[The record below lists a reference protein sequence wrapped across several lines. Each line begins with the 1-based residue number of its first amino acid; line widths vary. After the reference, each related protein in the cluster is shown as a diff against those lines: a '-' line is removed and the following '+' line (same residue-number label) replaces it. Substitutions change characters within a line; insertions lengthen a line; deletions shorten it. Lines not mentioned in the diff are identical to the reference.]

1 MVKALVSVLVTG
13 IVVVYPST
21 SPASLDRLGAPHTV
35 SADSAA
41 PIVSIHA
48 RRVQRVSPGV
58 GIRLSI
64 AANESCFV
72 RVRSR
77 QLISKLTRVSPG
89 SRTTV
94 EIRSNKRLSQKPSTI
109 SVSVIAR
116 DAAGNVST
124 KTLRIRVLR

>member
-1 MVKALVSVLVTG
+1 MVKALVSALVTG
-13 IVVVYPST
+13 IVVGYPST
-21 SPASLDRLGAPHTV
+21 SPASSDGRDKPGTV

-48 RRVQRVSPGV
+48 RHVQRVSPGV

-64 AANESCFV
+64 AANENCFV
-72 RVRSR
+72 RVRSA
-77 QLISKLTRVSPG
+77 QLISKLTRVSAG
-89 SRTTV
+89 SRTTI
-94 EIRSNKRLSQKPSTI
+94 EMRPNKRLSQRPSTI

-116 DAAGNVST
+116 DAAGNTTT

>member
-13 IVVVYPST
+13 IVVGYPVM
-21 SPASLDRLGAPHTV
+21 SLAAFDGRGARRTV

-41 PIVSIHA
+41 PTVSIHA
-48 RRVQRVSPGV
+48 RHVQRVSPGV

-64 AANESCFV
+64 AADESCFV
-72 RVRSR
+72 RVRSE
-77 QLISKLTRVSPG
+77 QLISKLTRVSAG
-89 SRTTV
+89 SRTAI
-94 EIRSNKRLSQKPSTI
+94 EMRPNKRLSQQPSTI

-116 DAAGNVST
+116 DAAGNVTT

>member
-1 MVKALVSVLVTG
+1 MVKALVTALVTG
-13 IVVVYPST
+13 IVVGYPST
-21 SPASLDRLGAPHTV
+21 SPASLDGRDTPGTV

-48 RRVQRVSPGV
+48 RHVQRVSPGV

-72 RVRSR
+72 RVRSA
-77 QLISKLTRVSPG
+77 QLISKLTRVSAG
-89 SRTTV
+89 SRTAI
-94 EIRSNKRLSQKPSTI
+94 EMRPNKRLSQQPSTI
-109 SVSVIAR
+109 SVSVVAR
-116 DAAGNVST
+116 DAAGNTTT